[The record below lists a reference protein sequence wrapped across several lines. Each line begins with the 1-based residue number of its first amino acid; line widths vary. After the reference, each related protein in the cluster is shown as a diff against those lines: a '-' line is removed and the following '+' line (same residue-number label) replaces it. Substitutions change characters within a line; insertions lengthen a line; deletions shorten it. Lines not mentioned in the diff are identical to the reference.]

1 MSENTKGTVPVQGAK
16 RLNIDFSKIL
26 IVNERPSEMTL
37 EDYRLHRQA
46 YKAILKLYKR
56 EGINPSKLTGNG

>member
-1 MSENTKGTVPVQGAK
+1 MSK
-16 RLNIDFSKIL
+16 LNIDFSKIL
-26 IVNERPSEMTL
+26 IVNERPEGMSF

-56 EGINPSKLTGNG
+56 EGINPSKLLGNGGAK